1 MLGCTLATPGNVTA
15 GENTSEKLRPL
26 LMTDRFLPLKYYIPI
41 FLPIKFLCGFHNH
54 CTIIH
59 WFRWRYYDS
68 HVYDENV
75 ATKCASSKDV
85 VYVRVIREIV
95 TPWINLAR
103 QLLNNDKNDLY
114 GWLALIDQ
122 TELISNIVSYSIR
135 LVCSLRVRWT
145 AMKRVL

>member
-1 MLGCTLATPGNVTA
+1 MLGCTSATPGNVTA

-41 FLPIKFLCGFHNH
+41 FLPIKFVCGLHNH
-54 CTIIH
+54 CTIIY

-75 ATKCASSKDV
+75 ATECASSKDA

-103 QLLNNDKNDLY
+103 QLLNNDNNDLY
-114 GWLALIDQ
+114 RWLALIDQ